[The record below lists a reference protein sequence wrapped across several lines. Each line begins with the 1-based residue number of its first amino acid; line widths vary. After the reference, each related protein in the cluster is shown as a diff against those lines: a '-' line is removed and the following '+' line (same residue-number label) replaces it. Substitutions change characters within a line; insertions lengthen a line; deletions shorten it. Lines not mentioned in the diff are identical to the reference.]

1 MTDQPRHSFS
11 LTLADERAT
20 AHLMADLALLVGRG
34 DVITLSGDLGAGKTA
49 AARAMIRHLARDATL
64 EVPSPTFTL
73 AQSYDLASLPV
84 LHADLYR
91 VGDTGEL
98 DELGLAPFPDDVL
111 VLLEWP
117 ERAGDALPAD
127 RIDIQLSSQSALG
140 PSSRFCVVTGFG
152 AAAAKVQRLEKLR
165 QFLSAAGYID
175 AERRYM
181 TGDASTRSYA
191 RLVRAGTS
199 EILMN
204 YPARVDRQLI
214 YDGKSYLEAVHLA
227 DEIKPFVAIGHALH
241 ARGLSA
247 PAIHHVNLEDGFL
260 ISEDLG
266 DEGVIEGDPPRPIV
280 ERYEAATDV
289 LVALHRQALPATLP
303 VAGSSPYAIP
313 AFDVA
318 AMLIEVSLLLD
329 WYLPDRGVAVTPT
342 MRDEFF
348 ALWRAILTPVLETPE
363 TWVIR
368 DFHSPNL
375 IWRAERRG
383 IAKVGL
389 IDFQDA
395 VLGPAAYDVASLAQD
410 ARLDIAEQVEI
421 ALLSR
426 YVQGRR
432 GHDPKFDAAR
442 FAATYAVMSAQRN
455 TRLLGVFSR
464 LNRRDGKPHY
474 LRHQPRIFTYLS
486 RSLAHP
492 AMESARAWYAAHLP
506 KPAA

>member
-1 MTDQPRHSFS
+1 MTDQPLHTFS
-11 LTLADERAT
+11 LTLADETAT

-34 DVITLSGDLGAGKTA
+34 DLITLSGDLGAGKTA
-49 AARAMIRHLARDATL
+49 AARAMIRHLARDETL

-91 VGDTGEL
+91 VGAASEL
-98 DELGLAPFPDDVL
+98 DELGLMPFPDDAL

-117 ERAGDALPAD
+117 DRAADALPDD

-140 PSSRFCVVTGFG
+140 PSSRFCVLTGFG
-152 AAAAKVQRLEKLR
+152 AAGAKVERLEKLR
-165 QFLSAAGYID
+165 HFLTAAGYID

-181 TGDASTRSYA
+181 AGDASTRSYA
-191 RLVRAGTS
+191 RLVRGGVS

-214 YDGKSYLEAVHLA
+214 YNGKSYLEAVHLA
-227 DEIKPFVAIGHALH
+227 DEIKPFVAIGHALR
-241 ARGLSA
+241 ARGFSA
-247 PAIHHVNLEDGFL
+247 PAIHHIDLETGFL

-289 LVALHRQALPATLP
+289 LVALHRQNLPATLP

-313 AFDVA
+313 IFDVE
-318 AMLIEVSLLLD
+318 AMLIEVGLLLD
-329 WYLPDRGVAVTPT
+329 WYLPDRGVRVTDA
-342 MRDEFF
+342 MRTEFN
-348 ALWRAILTPVLETPE
+348 AIWREILGPVLEKPE

-383 IAKVGL
+383 VARVGI

-410 ARLDIAEQVEI
+410 ARLDIPEEVEI

-426 YVQGRR
+426 YVLGRR
-432 GHDPKFDAAR
+432 AHNPHFDAAG

-486 RSLAHP
+486 RSLRHP
-492 AMESARAWYAAHLP
+492 AMQWARAWYAAHLP
-506 KPAA
+506 PPRA